1 MNDDTRILQAYLD
14 GELTAEQA
22 DAVGER
28 LQRDPDW
35 RRELEALR
43 QLWSLVDSASVPA
56 VESSLWPGVA
66 EGVAG
71 RRRRQPWTLLQ
82 GSLATAALVAGLVV
96 GFGVGS
102 LPDGSTEVA
111 AGETPT
117 DYLQDEVPTLD
128 AMWLQ
133 LGSSS
138 EDSGS

>member
-1 MNDDTRILQAYLD
+1 MNDDMRILQSYLD

-22 DAVGER
+22 AAVENR
-28 LQRDPDW
+28 LAREPEW

-43 QLWSLVDSASVPA
+43 QLWSVVDSAPVTPDA
-56 VESSLWPGVA
+56 GSLWPGVSA
-66 EGVAG
+66 GLAG
-71 RRRRQPWTLLQ
+71 RRRHQPWTLTQ
-82 GSLATAALVAGLVV
+82 GSLAAAALVAGLML

-102 LPDGSTEVA
+102 LPGESTEVA